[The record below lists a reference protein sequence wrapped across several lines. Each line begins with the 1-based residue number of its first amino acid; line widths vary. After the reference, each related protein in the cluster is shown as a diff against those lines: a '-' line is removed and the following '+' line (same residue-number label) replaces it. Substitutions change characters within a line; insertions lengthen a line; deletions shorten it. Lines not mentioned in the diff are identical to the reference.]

1 VPIGTSVGFSTGCVL
16 MTVLLSLE
24 DSCCVPVAV
33 SVLAVSTVEG
43 MVLILLAAQG
53 TNGIVPCGT
62 TGEAPTLDYKE
73 HYRVIE
79 ITVKTVNKRVPV
91 IAGTGANATD
101 ETIMITKQ
109 AKKLGADGAL
119 LVAPYYNKPTQE
131 GLYRHYKAVAEAV
144 DIPIVL
150 YNVPGRTAVNILPS
164 TVARLSDI
172 ENIVAIKEA
181 TGDMKQVSDVIR
193 LCGDRITV
201 ISGDDFT
208 TLPLLA
214 LGGKGVISVSA
225 NVAPKDVSMM
235 CSLWMKGQH
244 DRARAIHYKLEPLN
258 AAMFIET
265 NPIPVKTAL
274 AMMGRI
280 QEELRLPLCEMSSAN
295 KDKLK
300 KVLVELKLV

>member
-1 VPIGTSVGFSTGCVL
+1 MLKGSI
-16 MTVLLSLE
+16 
-24 DSCCVPVAV
+24 VAIV
-33 SVLAVSTVEG
+33 TPFKKGKVDEKALG
-43 MVLILLAAQG
+43 DLIEWHIAQG

-62 TGEAPTLDYKE
+62 TGEASTLDYKE
-73 HYRVIE
+73 HYRVID
-79 ITVKTVNKRVPV
+79 ITVKTVNKRIPV

-109 AKKLGADGAL
+109 AKKSGADAAL
-119 LVAPYYNKPTQE
+119 LVSPYYNKPTQE
-131 GLYRHYKAVAEAV
+131 GLYRHYKAVAESV

-164 TVARLSDI
+164 TVARLAEI

-181 TGDMKQVSDVIR
+181 TGDMKQVSEVIR
-193 LCGDRITV
+193 LCRDRITV

-208 TLPLLA
+208 TLTLLA

-225 NVAPKDVSMM
+225 NVAPKDISMM

-244 DRARAIHYKLEPLN
+244 DRSRAIHYKLEPLN

-274 AMMGRI
+274 AMMGKI
-280 QEELRLPLCEMSSAN
+280 QEEFRLPLCEMSSAN
-295 KDKLK
+295 KDKLR
-300 KVLVELKLV
+300 KVLVDLKLV